1 MCSTRGSLT
10 VYFDDPFW
18 VGVFEITMENMLS
31 AAKITFGSEPKDAE
45 VLEFVLKN
53 YYALHFSP
61 PTAVLVR
68 QIPKNPKKLRR
79 SIGRTLT
86 KSGCSTKSQQALNL
100 GSEQNETERKIIS
113 REQKLSEEKRL
124 YELRRKK
131 RRNSIAE
138 NNLFM
143 YKEKEIRFTT
153 NFFF

>member
-100 GSEQNETERKIIS
+100 GYEQNETERKIIS
-113 REQKLSEEKRL
+113 REHKLSEEKRL

>member
-31 AAKITFGSEPKDAE
+31 VAKITFGSEPKDAE

-68 QIPKNPKKLRR
+68 QIPKNPKKAPA
-79 SIGRTLT
+79 
-86 KSGCSTKSQQALNL
+86 QHW
-100 GSEQNETERKIIS
+100 QNAYK
-113 REQKLSEEKRL
+113 KRL
-124 YELRRKK
+124 RHK
-131 RRNSIAE
+131 IATGAQAW
-138 NNLFM
+138 L
-143 YKEKEIRFTT
+143 
-153 NFFF
+153 

>member
-31 AAKITFGSEPKDAE
+31 VAKITFGSEPKDAE

-61 PTAVLVR
+61 PTAVHVR

-86 KSGCSTKSQQALNL
+86 KSGCGTKSQQALKL
-100 GSEQNETERKIIS
+100 GYEQNKTERKIIS

-124 YELRRKK
+124 YELRRQKK
-131 RRNSIAE
+131 
-138 NNLFM
+138 
-143 YKEKEIRFTT
+143 KEKHRGK
-153 NFFF
+153 